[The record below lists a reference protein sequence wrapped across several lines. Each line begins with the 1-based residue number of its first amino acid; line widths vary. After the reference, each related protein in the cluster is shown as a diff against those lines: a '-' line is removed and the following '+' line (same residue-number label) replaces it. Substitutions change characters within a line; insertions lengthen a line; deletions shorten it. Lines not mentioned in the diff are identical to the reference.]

1 MGRNILA
8 VIVGYIAMA
17 ILIFVVFTAAYLAL
31 GDEGAFKEGS
41 FEVSMQWVIMSIVV
55 GLIAAV
61 LGGIICAK
69 ISKHSKGAVMSL
81 AVLVLVLG
89 GLGAIAGLMAE
100 RPTGEDAIRGPETS
114 NTEAMMQAQ
123 QPAWVLIANPIIG
136 VVGVMLGATLVC
148 PKHGPGASDSDSE

>member
-31 GDEGAFKEGS
+31 GDEGSFKEGS

-61 LGGIICAK
+61 LGGITCAK

-89 GLGAIAGLMAE
+89 GLSAIAGLMAE

-148 PKHGPGASDSDSE
+148 PKHGPGASDSDAE